1 MESAINFCVAVV
13 SLDHS
18 FILNYYLQGATS
30 QHLDIYTTAFAEQ
43 RDTEE
48 QWMKK
53 HRVDNV
59 CRYIQ
64 IFIY

>member
-30 QHLDIYTTAFAEQ
+30 QHVDIYTTAFAEQ

-48 QWMKK
+48 QWMNEETSS
-53 HRVDNV
+53 RQCV
-59 CRYIQ
+59 
-64 IFIY
+64 

>member
-30 QHLDIYTTAFAEQ
+30 QPVDIYTTAFAEQ
-43 RDTEE
+43 RDAEAEE

-59 CRYIQ
+59 CRYI
-64 IFIY
+64 